1 MIGVLI
7 NGWQRPDPCPNSGS
21 IASPRPLPGSS
32 GPGGVSRSSVYTLQ
46 PRPVPVDVL
55 SASSD
60 SLCWLYRPLPGLN
73 GGTSAGGVSEEGCP
87 EPEEPQIHPEAFS
100 SAAVWGSGSGSGS
113 GLGESPGF
121 KAGVVGLPVSAAAP
135 ELLETSSRGSAG
147 PVSPA

>member
-1 MIGVLI
+1 M
-7 NGWQRPDPCPNSGS
+7 
-21 IASPRPLPGSS
+21 
-32 GPGGVSRSSVYTLQ
+32 SRSSVYTLQ

-60 SLCWLYRPLPGLN
+60 SLCWLYRPLPGVN

-87 EPEEPQIHPEAFS
+87 RPEEPQIRPEAFS

-121 KAGVVGLPVSAAAP
+121 KAGGGLPVYAAAP
-135 ELLETSSRGSAG
+135 ELLEASFRGSAG